1 MAQEK
6 QRDLGENVAAKKL
19 SKPKLSIMQR
29 VKKSPTGA
37 KVGTA
42 LGLGALAVFGMPAL
56 IPVAVGAASLGGF
69 YLYKSR
75 KYSLAMT
82 PERIKVYETALSSL
96 KDPAKL
102 RTLADE
108 FEKAGCHKEAE
119 HLRKRAALRE
129 RSPAEKKADQNRYR
143 RAMAAIKSSQIHGEA
158 DYFESIGADGAARHL
173 RTKAE
178 ALRAVG
184 K

>member
-1 MAQEK
+1 MAHEEK
-6 QRDLGENVAAKKL
+6 QKELGEKRL
-19 SKPKLSIMQR
+19 R
-29 VKKSPTGA
+29 VPRGL
-37 KVGTA
+37 KVGIVQRLRGTPLA
-42 LGLGALAVFGMPAL
+42 KIGAVSGLGALAVLVGFPL
-56 IPVAVGAASLGGF
+56 VPVALAATGVGGY

-82 PERIKVYETALSSL
+82 PERIKVYEEALRTL
-96 KDPAKL
+96 KDPKKIRA
-102 RTLADE
+102 LADE
-108 FEKAGCHKEAE
+108 FEKAGCVREAE

-129 RSPAEKKADQNRYR
+129 RSPAEQKADRDRYK
-143 RAMAAIKSSQIHGEA
+143 RAMGAVSSSKVSGEA
-158 DYFESIGADGAARHL
+158 DYFQGIGADGAAENL